1 MNGAASEPTTAPL
14 DTEDRIQP
22 SLSTSIMGPS
32 SSSVDLTVD
41 VGRIKVALNA
51 CAPCAQA
58 FEIRPGR
65 IVNAEHLIDVEFQ
78 GRELLLE
85 SVPARTFEP
94 PEVARRQ
101 TAFQG
106 DAVAP
111 AGSDD

>member
-1 MNGAASEPTTAPL
+1 MNGAVWEPITAPL
-14 DTEDRIQP
+14 DTEIRIQS
-22 SLSTSIMGPS
+22 SLSTSVMGPS
-32 SSSVDLTVD
+32 SSSVDLTAD
-41 VGRIKVALNA
+41 VGRIKAAMNA
-51 CAPCAQA
+51 CAARAQA

-65 IVNAEHLIDVEFQ
+65 IVNAEQLIDVEFQ

-85 SVPARTFEP
+85 GVSARAFQP

-111 AGSDD
+111 AGAND